1 MTSKNKILIVDD
13 DETLCDTL
21 EDVLSSEGYR
31 VQWVGNGTDALKLID
46 QDAIDIVLLDLLL
59 PGMDGLEVLK
69 KILRKK
75 TPPTVIMMSGHG
87 TIRTA
92 VEATKLGAYDFLEK
106 PLEKERVLLTVRNAV
121 EKSVLLKEKDILL
134 SETKERYRMVGTSPA
149 MKTIYQLIDRVAP
162 KNVTVLITGES
173 GTGKEL
179 VARAI
184 HINSPR
190 AALPFIEVNCAAVP
204 ETLIESELFGHVKGA
219 FTGAT
224 TDKQGKFQ
232 LADGGTLFLD
242 EIGDLSPMAQAKVLR
257 AIETGEIEK
266 VGSEKLENVDI
277 RMISATNKHLEQ
289 MTEKG
294 SFRED
299 LFHRIN
305 VIEIPIP
312 PLRER
317 PGDILPLI
325 DHFLDKY
332 CHENNVGKKELT
344 PDAEA
349 FFLSHAWPGNVR
361 ELRNFAEKLVVL
373 VDDQTISGQHV
384 ARLLD
389 FPDFEI
395 ELSKAKTFKE
405 AKMSFEK
412 SFILHALSEN
422 KWNIVRTAETLNMP
436 RSLLYSKMEKYGIK
450 VDSEKVDK

>member
-69 KILRKK
+69 KILQMK

-106 PLEKERVLLTVRNAV
+106 PLEKNRVLLTVRNAV
-121 EKSVLLKEKDILL
+121 EKSVLLKEKNILL

-149 MKTIYQLIDRVAP
+149 MKSIYQLIDKVAP

-179 VARAI
+179 IAHAI
-184 HINSPR
+184 HINSKR
-190 AALPFIEVNCAAVP
+190 AANPFIQVNCAAIP

-219 FTGAT
+219 FTGAHIE
-224 TDKQGKFQ
+224 KQGKFQ

-242 EIGDLSPMAQAKVLR
+242 EIGDLSPSAQAKVLR
-257 AIETGEIEK
+257 AVETGEVFK
-266 VGSEKLENVDI
+266 VGTESQENADV
-277 RMISATNKHLEQ
+277 RLISATNKHLEEMIQ
-289 MTEKG
+289 G
-294 SFRED
+294 ASFRED
-299 LFHRIN
+299 LYHRIN
-305 VIEIPIP
+305 VIEIRVP

-317 PGDILPLI
+317 PSDILPLME
-325 DHFLDKY
+325 HFLEQY
-332 CHENNVGKKELT
+332 CRQNNVEKKRLA

-349 FFLSHAWPGNVR
+349 LLLSHSWPGNVR
-361 ELRNFAEKLVVL
+361 ELRNLAEKLVVL
-373 VDDQTISGQHV
+373 VDDQTVTGQHV

-389 FPDFEI
+389 FPDLEI

-422 KWNIVRTAETLNMP
+422 KWNILQTAEALNMP
-436 RSLLYSKMEKYGIK
+436 RSLLYSKMEKYGLNK
-450 VDSEKVDK
+450 TVN